1 MPTGGGKSITYQLP
15 ALLSPG
21 VTIVISPLLSLIND
35 QIMHLRQAGVECV
48 MLTGNT
54 SKQEQNDAF
63 HGMTKK
69 ANDGGRSNSVKVST
83 CTKGEEDQSFL
94 QGKISCVM
102 LQ

>member
-21 VTIVISPLLSLIND
+21 VTMVISPLLSLIND
-35 QIMHLRQAGVECV
+35 QIMHLRQAGVNCV

-63 HGMTKK
+63 DHMTKK
-69 ANDGGRSNSVKVST
+69 AKDEKRSGAVKVSARLKSAREQRSHWT
-83 CTKGEEDQSFL
+83 G
-94 QGKISCVM
+94 
-102 LQ
+102 